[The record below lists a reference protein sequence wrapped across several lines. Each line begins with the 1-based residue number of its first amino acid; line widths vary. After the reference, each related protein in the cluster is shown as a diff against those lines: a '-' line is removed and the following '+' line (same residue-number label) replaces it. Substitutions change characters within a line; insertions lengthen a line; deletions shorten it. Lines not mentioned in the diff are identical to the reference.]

1 MRRKDLFQFKQFTI
15 HQGNAG
21 MKVGTDSDLLGALA
35 AGGNRILDIG
45 TGTGVLSLLMA
56 QRFPEARIDAVEID
70 DDAVKDASLNFAE
83 SKFADRITLHHKSF
97 QEFVGSFRD
106 CPERPD
112 TPVNPGHQENT
123 ASSPFDCIICNP
135 PYFHKSMECPDNRRL
150 RARHT
155 SSLPFEVL
163 VGGAYELLS
172 DGGVFSVCLPPEVYS
187 IFCEEC
193 LKQGFSLQDLYCIKS
208 IPSQPVKRYVLVHKK
223 GKVEEVR
230 RYEFCMRNEDRTVSE
245 WYKETMRDYL
255 LDNNK

>member
-35 AGGNRILDIG
+35 AGGNRVLDIG

-56 QRFPEARIDAVEID
+56 QRFPEAEVHAVEID
-70 DDAVKDASLNFAE
+70 DDAVKDASLNFSE
-83 SKFADRITLHHKSF
+83 SKFADRITLHHMSF
-97 QEFVGSFRD
+97 QEFVGSFRG
-106 CPERPD
+106 RPD
-112 TPVNPGHQENT
+112 SAECPG
-123 ASSPFDCIICNP
+123 SSALFDCIICNP

-163 VGGAYELLS
+163 IGGAYELLC
-172 DGGVFSVCLPPEVYS
+172 DGGVFSVCIPPEVYS

-208 IPSQPVKRYVLVHKK
+208 LPDQPVKRYVLVHRK

-230 RYEFCMRNEDRTVSE
+230 RHEACMRNADKTVSD
-245 WYKETMRDYL
+245 WYRETLKDYL
-255 LDNNK
+255 L

>member
-35 AGGNRILDIG
+35 AGGSRVLDIG

-56 QRFPEARIDAVEID
+56 QRFPEAKVDAVEID
-70 DDAVKDASLNFAE
+70 DDAVKDASQNFSE

-97 QEFVGSFRD
+97 QEFVEQQRVGEGS
-106 CPERPD
+106 
-112 TPVNPGHQENT
+112 V
-123 ASSPFDCIICNP
+123 SSDAGQFDCIICNP

-163 VGGAYELLS
+163 VGGAYELLC
-172 DGGVFSVCLPPEVYS
+172 DGGVFSVCLPPEVYA
-187 IFCEEC
+187 IFCEVC

-255 LDNNK
+255 LDNSK

>member
-1 MRRKDLFQFKQFTI
+1 MRRKDIFEFKQFTI

-35 AGGNRILDIG
+35 AGGNRVLDIG
-45 TGTGVLSLLMA
+45 TGTGVLALLMA
-56 QRFPEARIDAVEID
+56 QRFPEADIHAVEID
-70 DDAVKDASLNFAE
+70 DDAVKDASLNFSE
-83 SKFADRITLHHKSF
+83 SKFADRITLHHTSF
-97 QEFVGSFRD
+97 QDFVEQQRVGEGSG
-106 CPERPD
+106 PSE
-112 TPVNPGHQENT
+112 TEKLAGK
-123 ASSPFDCIICNP
+123 FDCIICNP

-163 VGGAYELLS
+163 IGGAYELLC

-193 LKQGFSLQDLYCIKS
+193 IKQGFSLQDLYCIKS
-208 IPSQPVKRYVLVHKK
+208 IPDQPVKRYVLVHRK

-230 RYEFCMRNEDRTVSE
+230 RHEFCMRNEDRTVSE

-255 LDNNK
+255 L

>member
-1 MRRKDLFQFKQFTI
+1 MRRKDIFEFKQFTI

-56 QRFPEARIDAVEID
+56 QRFPEADIHAVEID
-70 DDAVKDASLNFAE
+70 DDAVKDASLNFSE
-83 SKFADRITLHHKSF
+83 SKFADRITLHHMSF
-97 QEFVGSFRD
+97 QGFVEQQRVGEGSG
-106 CPERPD
+106 PSESGK
-112 TPVNPGHQENT
+112 TKET
-123 ASSPFDCIICNP
+123 FDCIICNP

-163 VGGAYELLS
+163 IGGAYELLC

-193 LKQGFSLQDLYCIKS
+193 IKQGFSLQDLYCIKS
-208 IPSQPVKRYVLVHKK
+208 IPDQPVKRYVLVHRK

-230 RYEFCMRNEDRTVSE
+230 RHEFCMRNEDRTVSE

-255 LDNNK
+255 L